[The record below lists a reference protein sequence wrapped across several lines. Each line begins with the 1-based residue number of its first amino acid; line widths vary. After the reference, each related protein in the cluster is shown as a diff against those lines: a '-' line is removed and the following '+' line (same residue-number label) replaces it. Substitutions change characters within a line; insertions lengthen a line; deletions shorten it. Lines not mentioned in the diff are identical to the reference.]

1 MLYIHHAT
9 ILTPGELIAEGAV
22 LIDGDRIV
30 AAGPAAR
37 IACPPGATVI
47 DATGLLL
54 APGFIDLQINGAFG
68 HDFTADPA
76 TIWAV
81 GAGLPRYGVTAFLPT
96 VITSPLETVA
106 AAQAVVGQGPPAG
119 YRGAAALGLHLEG
132 PFLNPAKRGAHNPA
146 HLRLPDLAA
155 VADWAPERGVRL
167 VTLAP
172 ELPGALAV
180 VQALVA
186 RGVVVSAG
194 HSMATAE
201 EAQAGFAAGITYGTH
216 LFNAMPPLDHR
227 APGLPGALLADP
239 ARTTGLIVDG
249 IHLHPATVALAWQ
262 AKGPAR
268 FNLVTDAM
276 GALGMPPGQYRLGDW
291 EVIVDGR
298 SARLADGRL
307 AGSVLS
313 LDEAVRNLIAF
324 TGCPLEAALAAVTTV
339 PAAVLGLQ
347 GQRGQV
353 APGYAA
359 DLVLLTADLQVQATV
374 IAGEVVY
381 TATAEAPVATAA
393 RT

>member
-9 ILTPGELIAEGAV
+9 ILTPGELISEGAV
-22 LIDGDRIV
+22 LIDGERIV
-30 AAGPAAR
+30 GTGPAAR
-37 IACPPGATVI
+37 IACPPGAQVI

-68 HDFTADPA
+68 HDFTAHPA

-81 GAGLPRYGVTAFLPT
+81 GADLPRYGVTAFLPT

-106 AAQAVVGQGPPAG
+106 AAQAVLDQGPPAG
-119 YRGAAALGLHLEG
+119 YHGAAALGLHLEG

-146 HLRLPDLAA
+146 HLRLPDRAA
-155 VADWAPERGVRL
+155 VADWTPERGVRL

-172 ELPGALAV
+172 ELPGALPV
-180 VQALVA
+180 VQTLIA

-249 IHLHPATVALAWQ
+249 IHLHPATVAAAWQ

-313 LDEAVRNLIAF
+313 LDEAVRNLITF
-324 TGCPLEAALAAVTTV
+324 TGCPLEAALASVTTV

-347 GQRGQV
+347 GERGQI

-374 IAGEVVY
+374 IAGEVIY
-381 TATAEAPVATAA
+381 TAAGEAPATTAA
-393 RT
+393 RA